1 MWVLEKC
8 SNYSNIWKAYLSL
21 INTKWIT
28 ASVHCFGFKGSQCQ
42 AELIRLQVFVGN
54 AQTTINTVHSIKAL
68 DHKPSEKKKMADA
81 VRN

>member
-1 MWVLEKC
+1 M
-8 SNYSNIWKAYLSL
+8 
-21 INTKWIT
+21 
-28 ASVHCFGFKGSQCQ
+28 HCFGFKGSQCQ

-68 DHKPSEKKKMADA
+68 DHKPSEKKMADA